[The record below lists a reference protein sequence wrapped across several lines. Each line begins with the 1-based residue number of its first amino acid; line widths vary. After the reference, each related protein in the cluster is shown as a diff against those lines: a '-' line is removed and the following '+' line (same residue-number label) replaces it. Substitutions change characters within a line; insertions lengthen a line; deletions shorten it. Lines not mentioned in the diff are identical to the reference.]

1 MKQGSRYWV
10 MLLGLLAAPALA
22 ANKCVDASGRIS
34 YQATPCP
41 ANAHGGDMR
50 LNINRPFAGQ
60 VKSPSTAGSAAV
72 TMDHE
77 DSLPQTEQ
85 DRNAPRQKDAE

>member
-1 MKQGSRYWV
+1 MKHESRYWV
-10 MLLGLLAAPALA
+10 LLLGALAAPALA

-41 ANAHGGDMR
+41 ANAHGGDMS

-60 VKSPSTAGSAAV
+60 AKSPSTAGSADA
-72 TMDHE
+72 TTDQE

-85 DRNAPRQKDAE
+85 DRNAPQQKNAE

>member
-10 MLLGLLAAPALA
+10 MLLGVLAAPALA

-41 ANAHGGDMR
+41 ANAHGGDMS

-60 VKSPSTAGSAAV
+60 AKSPSTAGSAAA
-72 TMDHE
+72 TTDQE
-77 DSLPQTEQ
+77 DSLLQNEQ
-85 DRNAPRQKDAE
+85 DRNAPQQKDAE

>member
-10 MLLGLLAAPALA
+10 TLLGALAAPALA

-60 VKSPSTAGSAAV
+60 ANNPSAAGSAAT
-72 TMDHE
+72 TMDQE
-77 DSLPQTEQ
+77 DSLLQNEQ
-85 DRNAPRQKDAE
+85 DRNALPQKDAE